1 MTVDL
6 VLFQSMYYLTY
17 LKSPPQTFV
26 SQISNVDDPSMADK
40 EAVLASLNINAMTFN
55 KVTSTFHIKA
65 IMITTSAIHTIIIQT
80 DCNTT
85 FPLSTTACLSTLV
98 RQAPRLDQERFTG
111 QKSGWF

>member
-1 MTVDL
+1 
-6 VLFQSMYYLTY
+6 MYYLTE
-17 LKSPPQTFV
+17 LKSPSQTFV

-65 IMITTSAIHTIIIQT
+65 IMITTTAIPTIT

-98 RQAPRLDQERFTG
+98 QRAPRSDQERFTA